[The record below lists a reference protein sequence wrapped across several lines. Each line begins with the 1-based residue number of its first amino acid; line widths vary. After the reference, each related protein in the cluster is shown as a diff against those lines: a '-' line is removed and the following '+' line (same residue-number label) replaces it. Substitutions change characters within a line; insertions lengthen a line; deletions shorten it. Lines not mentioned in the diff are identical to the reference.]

1 MSKYAHMKPVVVSGI
16 KPSGKI
22 QIGNYLGMIKQSVAL
37 QSTGKFNCYY
47 SVVDYHAL
55 TQKYSVS
62 EKTVEIFDMAVDLL
76 ALGIDPEKSTFFI
89 QSDVLEHA
97 NLAWLL
103 DCVTPV
109 GQLQGMIEFKEKIDE
124 GQPATAGLLN
134 YPVLMAADILS
145 YKGNFVPVGEDQRQ
159 HLELVRDI
167 ARIFNKRFGATF
179 PEPAGIFVD
188 GLRVKSLDN
197 PDKKMSKSLPKG
209 CLYLTDSPEIV
220 RKKIRSALTDSGTE
234 IIYDPKNKPALAN
247 LLLIYSEMSGLPIND
262 IVKSHKGASYKEFK
276 DNMATA
282 ISTALTAFQEK
293 RAEIASDPAKV
304 KNVLKE
310 GAEKARVTAS
320 KTLREVKTKMGLI

>member
-1 MSKYAHMKPVVVSGI
+1 MKSVVVSGI

-37 QSTGKFNCYY
+37 QSTDKFNCYY
-47 SVVDYHAL
+47 FIADYHTL
-55 TQKYSVS
+55 TQKYLIN
-62 EKTVEIFDMAVDLL
+62 EKSAEIFDMAIDLL
-76 ALGIDPEKSTFFI
+76 ALGIDPEKSIFFA

-145 YKGNFVPVGEDQRQ
+145 YKGSFVPVGEDQRQ

-167 ARIFNKRFGATF
+167 ARTFNKKFGAIF

-197 PDKKMSKSLPKG
+197 PNKKMSKSLPKG

-220 RKKIRSALTDSGTE
+220 RKKIRSAVTDSGTE
-234 IIYDPKNKPALAN
+234 IIYDSQNKPALAN

-276 DNMATA
+276 DDMATA
-282 ISTALTAFQEK
+282 VSVALTVFQEK
-293 RAEIASDPAKV
+293 RAEIASNPVKV
-304 KNVLKE
+304 KNILKE
-310 GAEKARVTAS
+310 GAEKARATAY
-320 KTLREVKTKMGLI
+320 KTLREAKTKMGLI

>member
-1 MSKYAHMKPVVVSGI
+1 MKPVVVSGI

-22 QIGNYLGMIKQSVAL
+22 QVGNYLGMIKQSVAL
-37 QSTGKFNCYY
+37 QSTDKFNCYY
-47 SVVDYHAL
+47 FIADYHTL
-55 TQKYSVS
+55 TQKYSIS
-62 EKTVEIFDMAVDLL
+62 EKSTEIFDMAVDLL
-76 ALGIDPEKSTFFI
+76 ALGIDPEKSTFFA

-134 YPVLMAADILS
+134 YPVLMTADILS
-145 YKGNFVPVGEDQRQ
+145 YKGSFVPVGEDQRQ

-188 GLRVKSLDN
+188 GLRIKSLDN

-209 CLYLTDSPEIV
+209 CLYLTDSPEII
-220 RKKIRSALTDSGTE
+220 RKKIRSAVTDSGTE
-234 IIYDPKNKPALAN
+234 IIYDQKNKPALAN

-276 DNMATA
+276 DNMVTA
-282 ISTALTAFQEK
+282 VSTALTAFQKK
-293 RAEIASDPAKV
+293 RAEIASNPAKV
-304 KNVLKE
+304 KNILKE

-320 KTLREVKTKMGLI
+320 KTLCEIKTKMGLI

>member
-1 MSKYAHMKPVVVSGI
+1 MKPVIVSGI

-37 QSTGKFNCYY
+37 QSTDKFSCYY

-62 EKTVEIFDMAVDLL
+62 EKSVEIFDMVVDLL
-76 ALGIDPEKSTFFI
+76 ALGIDPRKSTFFV

-167 ARIFNKRFGATF
+167 ARIFNKRFGVTF

-220 RKKIRSALTDSGTE
+220 RKKIRSAVTDSGTE
-234 IIYDPKNKPALAN
+234 IIYDQKNKPALAN
-247 LLLIYSEMSGLPIND
+247 LLLIYSEMSGLSIND
-262 IVKSHKGASYKEFK
+262 IVESHKGTTYKEFK
-276 DNMATA
+276 DNMATT
-282 ISTALTAFQEK
+282 ISTTLTAFQEK
-293 RAEIASDPAKV
+293 RAEIASNPV
-304 KNVLKE
+304 KIKNLLKE
-310 GAEKARVTAS
+310 GSEKARAIAS
-320 KTLREVKTKMGLI
+320 KTLREVKNKMGLI